1 MFMVIIY
8 FYVYINKTMLMICYS
23 NNKGGL
29 KMEIIHERAKLRLMD
44 NTDVETLFS
53 IVEGNRDIWA
63 YLISKMDSVQDM
75 QQYVQKAIK
84 GYGRGTQIPFIVV
97 DQQSNKIVGSTRLYN
112 ISVEDKTV
120 ELGQTWYHP
129 SVQRTSIN
137 TECKYMLLQYAFE
150 KLHMLRVQIKTD
162 TRNEK
167 AQRAIER
174 LGAVKEGVLR
184 NERKLPNGYVRDA
197 VVYSIISSEWPGVKE
212 QLLEKLELYKE
223 KL

>member
-1 MFMVIIY
+1 
-8 FYVYINKTMLMICYS
+8 
-23 NNKGGL
+23 
-29 KMEIIHERAKLRLMD
+29 MEIIHERAKLRLID
-44 NTDVETLFS
+44 SDDVESLFS

-162 TRNEK
+162 ARNEK

-174 LGAVKEGVLR
+174 LGALKEGVLR

>member
-1 MFMVIIY
+1 
-8 FYVYINKTMLMICYS
+8 
-23 NNKGGL
+23 
-29 KMEIIHERAKLRLMD
+29 MEIIHERAKLRLMD
-44 NTDVETLFS
+44 SNDVETLFS
-53 IVEGNRDIWA
+53 IVEGNREIWA
-63 YLISKMDSVQDM
+63 YLISKMDSMQDM
-75 QQYVQKAIK
+75 QQYVQKAIQ
-84 GYGRGTQIPFIVV
+84 GYGKGTQISFVVV
-97 DQQSNKIVGSTRLYN
+97 DQQTNKIVGSTRLYN

-162 TRNEK
+162 ARNEK

-184 NERKLPNGYVRDA
+184 NERKLSNGYVRDA
-197 VVYSIISSEWPGVKE
+197 VVYSIISSEWPDVKE

>member
-1 MFMVIIY
+1 MNLFLYI
-8 FYVYINKTMLMICYS
+8 YINKVILMICYS

-162 TRNEK
+162 ARNEK

>member
-1 MFMVIIY
+1 
-8 FYVYINKTMLMICYS
+8 
-23 NNKGGL
+23 
-29 KMEIIHERAKLRLMD
+29 MEIIHERVKLRLMD
-44 NTDVETLFS
+44 SNDVETLFS

-63 YLISKMDSVQDM
+63 YLISKMNNVQDM
-75 QQYVQKAIK
+75 QQYVQHAIK
-84 GYGRGTQIPFIVV
+84 SYGKGTQIPFVVV
-97 DQQSNKIVGSTRLYN
+97 DQQTNTIVGSTRLYN
-112 ISVEDKTV
+112 ISVEQRTV

-162 TRNEK
+162 VRNEK

-184 NERKLPNGYVRDA
+184 NERKLPRGHVRDA
-197 VVYSIISSEWPGVKE
+197 VVYSIIASEWPSVKVH
-212 QLLEKLELYKE
+212 LLEKLELYKE
-223 KL
+223 TL

>member
-1 MFMVIIY
+1 MI
-8 FYVYINKTMLMICYS
+8 LMICYS

-84 GYGRGTQIPFIVV
+84 GYGRGTQIPFVVV
-97 DQQSNKIVGSTRLYN
+97 DQQTNKIVGSTRLYN

-162 TRNEK
+162 ARNEK

-197 VVYSIISSEWPGVKE
+197 VVYSIISSEWPSVKE
-212 QLLEKLELYKE
+212 KLLEKLELYKE

>member
-1 MFMVIIY
+1 
-8 FYVYINKTMLMICYS
+8 
-23 NNKGGL
+23 
-29 KMEIIHERAKLRLMD
+29 MEIIHERAKLRLID
-44 NTDVETLFS
+44 NNDVETLFS
-53 IVEGNRDIWA
+53 IIEGNRDIWA

-84 GYGRGTQIPFIVV
+84 GYGRGTQIPFVVV
-97 DQQSNKIVGSTRLYN
+97 DQRTNTIVGSTRLYN

-162 TRNEK
+162 VRNEK

-184 NERKLPNGYVRDA
+184 NERRLPSGYVRDA
-197 VVYSIISSEWPGVKE
+197 VVYSIIASGWPIVKTR
-212 QLLEKLELYKE
+212 LLEKLELYKE

>member
-1 MFMVIIY
+1 
-8 FYVYINKTMLMICYS
+8 
-23 NNKGGL
+23 
-29 KMEIIHERAKLRLMD
+29 MEIIHERAKLRLMD

-63 YLISKMDSVQDM
+63 YLISKMDSMQDM

>member
-1 MFMVIIY
+1 
-8 FYVYINKTMLMICYS
+8 
-23 NNKGGL
+23 
-29 KMEIIHERAKLRLMD
+29 MEIIHERAKLRLMD
-44 NTDVETLFS
+44 SSDVEILFS
-53 IVEGNRDIWA
+53 IVEGNKGIWA

-84 GYGRGTQIPFIVV
+84 GYGRGTQIPFSVV
-97 DQQSNKIVGSTRLYN
+97 DQQTNMIVGSTRLYN

-137 TECKYMLLQYAFE
+137 TECKYMLLEYAFE

-162 TRNEK
+162 VRNEK

-184 NERKLPNGYVRDA
+184 NERKLPNGHVRDA
-197 VVYSIISSEWPGVKE
+197 VVYSIIASEWPSIKE
-212 QLLEKLELYKE
+212 KLLEKLELYKE

>member
-1 MFMVIIY
+1 
-8 FYVYINKTMLMICYS
+8 
-23 NNKGGL
+23 
-29 KMEIIHERAKLRLMD
+29 MD
-44 NTDVETLFS
+44 NTDVETLFL

-162 TRNEK
+162 ARNEK

-197 VVYSIISSEWPGVKE
+197 VVYSIISSEWPSVKE
-212 QLLEKLELYKE
+212 KLLEKLELYKE